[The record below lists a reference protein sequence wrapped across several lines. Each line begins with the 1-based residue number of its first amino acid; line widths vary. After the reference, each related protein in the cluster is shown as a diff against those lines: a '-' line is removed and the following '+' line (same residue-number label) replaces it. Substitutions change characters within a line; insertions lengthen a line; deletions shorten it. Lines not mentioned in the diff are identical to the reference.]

1 MRKLRIGE
9 SVLDR
14 EGQLLGFVERIV
26 VDQDAHQITHLV
38 VEGRAV
44 ELGHFHDEGP
54 DLLGTDLDK
63 KDLETMPAADEPP
76 FGKPGENWEAPAG
89 YRLESFLSIAGALFG
104 QAPYQPPV
112 HVDLRAEGVHEI
124 TEGSPVWAGD
134 EQVGEVKEVLT
145 DARGRIQTLVVRHG
159 GILGKELAVPIAM
172 VSEVVGNNVH
182 LDLAPGEVD
191 KLEHYT
197 PQPGS

>member
-1 MRKLRIGE
+1 VRKLRIGE
-9 SVLDR
+9 SVLDKD
-14 EGQLLGFVERIV
+14 GQLLGFIERIV
-26 VDQDAHQITHLV
+26 VDADAHRITHLV

-44 ELGHFHDEGP
+44 ELSHFHDEGP

-63 KDLETMPAADEPP
+63 KELETMPAADEPP
-76 FGKPGENWEAPAG
+76 FGEPGENWEAPAG
-89 YRLESFLSIAGALFG
+89 FRLESFLSIAGALIG

-112 HVDLRAEGVHEI
+112 HIDMQGVHEI

-134 EQVGEVKEVLT
+134 ERVGEVKEVLS

-159 GILGKELAVPIAM
+159 GLLGKEVAVPIAM

-182 LDLAPGEVD
+182 LDIAPAEVV
-191 KLEHYT
+191 KLERYS
-197 PQPGS
+197 PQPEN